1 MVVCNRLITIETIF
15 STISIISQNN
25 HNISLGI
32 TVYFQFAKDHL
43 RDSTDG

>member
-15 STISIISQNN
+15 SASIISQNN